1 MFTLQTPLSQFTP
14 IGKTA
19 APHLKKLGLSTVE
32 DLLFYFPRK
41 YLDFSIVTPIG
52 KLMPDTETT
61 ASGRIEQISSRR
73 SWRKKIMVTEAII
86 SDDTGQA
93 ACIWFGQPYIGKMLK
108 AGDEIMISG
117 KVSFGDYG
125 VQFAGPAFEK
135 KSNDPAHTGR
145 LVPLYPLTGRLT
157 QKQIRVLIKYALR
170 SAGYLAD
177 FLPAEIKRNE
187 NLMPLNTALEQVHF
201 PKDIKTLT
209 LAQNRLKFDE
219 LFLIQLIH
227 AKRKQNTAAQ
237 LSPPVPFHEAEIKSF
252 VQSLPFKLTDA
263 QRKAAWQIIKDMEK
277 PHPMNR
283 LLEGDVGSGKTVVA
297 AIALLNAA
305 LSGFQG
311 ALMAPTEILAKQHF
325 ETISKILM
333 PLGITSALL
342 THNWQKAGRQ
352 AEGGRASLKADTE
365 ETDTKT
371 IISKIKKNEIKIVV
385 GTHALIQEK
394 IQFQNLALAV
404 IDEQHRFGV
413 KQRQKL
419 RAKGGAKLDPH
430 LLSMTATPIPRT
442 LYLSLYGDLDLSVL
456 DELPKGRQEI
466 IDRIVAPNERPQIL
480 AAIDQEIE
488 KGRQVFVLCPLIDE
502 SDKLGAKAA
511 TAEYE
516 KLRRTVFAHRRIG
529 LLHGRLDPEEKEKA
543 MNDFVQGRID
553 ILVSTTVVE
562 VGVDIPNASVMMI
575 ENAERF
581 GLAQIW
587 QLRGRVGRGAHQSYC
602 YLFPETDSAE
612 SMRRLHAILTSKNG
626 FDLAEKDLELRGP
639 GEVYGTTQSGF
650 VKDLR
655 IATLLDWKI
664 IEQAKLAAFA
674 LIQKDPS
681 LAKYP
686 ILSQK
691 VEITEKKLHFE

>member
-19 APHLKKLGLSTVE
+19 APYLKKLGLQTVE

-52 KLMPDTETT
+52 KLTPDTETT
-61 ASGRIEQISSRR
+61 ASGRIEQISNRR

-86 SDDTGQA
+86 SDDTGSV
-93 ACIWFGQPYIGKMLK
+93 ACTWFGQPYIGKMLK
-108 AGDEIMISG
+108 AGDEIMVSG

-157 QKQIRVLIKYALR
+157 QKQVRVLIKYALR
-170 SAGYLAD
+170 NAGYLAD
-177 FLPAEIKRNE
+177 FLPPEIKRTE

-201 PKDIKTLT
+201 PKDIKMLT

-227 AKRKQNTAAQ
+227 AKRKLNVAA
-237 LSPPVPFHEAEIKSF
+237 LFAPPVPFHEAEIKSF

-325 ETISKILM
+325 ETISKILLPM
-333 PLGITSALL
+333 GISVALL
-342 THNWQKAGRQ
+342 THNWQKAN
-352 AEGGRASLKADTE
+352 AEEVDSK
-365 ETDTKT
+365 
-371 IISKIKKNEIKIVV
+371 IIIAKIKKNEIKIII

-394 IQFQNLALAV
+394 IQFHNLALAV

-419 RAKGGAKLDPH
+419 RAKGGAKLNPH

-480 AAIDQEIE
+480 AAIDLEVE

-529 LLHGRLDPEEKEKA
+529 LLHGRLEPEEKEKA
-543 MNDFVQGRID
+543 MNDFAQGKIY

-587 QLRGRVGRGAHQSYC
+587 QLRGRVGRGSHQSYC

-650 VKDLR
+650 VNDLR

-664 IEQAKLAAFA
+664 IEQAKIAAFA

-686 ILSQK
+686 LLSQK

>member
-1 MFTLQTPLSQFTP
+1 MTNLEIPISQFTP

-52 KLMPDTETT
+52 QLKSDTETT
-61 ASGRIEQISSRR
+61 ASGRIEQISNRR

-86 SDDTGQA
+86 SDDTGKA

-108 AGDEIMISG
+108 AGDEIMVSG
-117 KVSFGDYG
+117 RVAFGEYG
-125 VQFAGPAFEK
+125 MQFAGPVFEK

-145 LVPLYPLTGRLT
+145 LVPLYSLTGRLS

-170 SAGYLAD
+170 GIGYLPD
-177 FLPAEIKRNE
+177 FLPPEIKRSE

-227 AKRKQNTAAQ
+227 AKRKQNMAALQ
-237 LSPPVPFHEAEIKSF
+237 APSVPFHEAEIKSF
-252 VQSLPFKLTDA
+252 VQSLPYKLTDA
-263 QRKAAWQIIKDMEK
+263 QRKAAWQIIKDMAK

-325 ETISKILM
+325 ETIYKILSPM
-333 PLGITSALL
+333 GISVALL
-342 THNWQKAGRQ
+342 THNWQKTGN
-352 AEGGRASLKADTE
+352 E

-371 IISKIKKNEIKIVV
+371 IIAKIKNNEIKIVV

-419 RAKGGAKLDPH
+419 RAKGGAKLNPH

-480 AAIDQEIE
+480 AAIDEEIE

-529 LLHGRLDPEEKEKA
+529 LLHGRLDSEDKEKA
-543 MNDFVQGRID
+543 MNDFAQGKID

-602 YLFPETDSAE
+602 YMFPETDSAE

-664 IEQAKLAAFA
+664 IEQAKISAFA
-674 LIQKDPS
+674 LIQKDPTLS
-681 LAKYP
+681 KYP
-686 ILSQK
+686 LLAQK
-691 VEITEKKLHFE
+691 VETTEKKLHFE

>member
-1 MFTLQTPLSQFTP
+1 MLNLATPLSQFTP

-52 KLMPDTETT
+52 KLKPDTETT
-61 ASGRIEQISSRR
+61 ASGRVEQISNRR

-108 AGDEIMISG
+108 AGDEIMVSG

-145 LVPLYPLTGRLT
+145 LVPLYSLTGRLT
-157 QKQIRVLIKYALR
+157 QKQIRVLIKCALR

-177 FLPAEIKRNE
+177 FLPPEIKRNE
-187 NLMPLNTALEQVHF
+187 NLMPLNTALGQVHF

-237 LSPPVPFHEAEIKSF
+237 LSPSVPFHEAEIKSF

-263 QRKAAWQIIKDMEK
+263 QRKAAWQIIKDMER

-311 ALMAPTEILAKQHF
+311 ALMVPTEILAKQHF
-325 ETISKILM
+325 ETISKILT
-333 PLGITSALL
+333 PLGISIALL
-342 THNWQKAGRQ
+342 THNWQKDG
-352 AEGGRASLKADTE
+352 AESSDS
-365 ETDTKT
+365 KT
-371 IISKIKKNEIKIVV
+371 IIKKIKNNEIKIVV

-456 DELPKGRQEI
+456 DESPKGRQEI

-480 AAIDQEIE
+480 AAIDEEIE

-529 LLHGRLDPEEKEKA
+529 LIHGRLDPEEKEKA
-543 MNDFVQGRID
+543 MNDFAQGKID

-655 IATLLDWKI
+655 IATLLDWQI
-664 IEQAKLAAFA
+664 IEQAKKAAFS
-674 LIQKDPS
+674 LIQKDPNLS
-681 LAKYP
+681 KYF
-686 ILSQK
+686 LLKQK
-691 VEITEKKLHFE
+691 VEQTEKKLHFE

>member
-41 YLDFSIVTPIG
+41 YLDFSIITPIG
-52 KLMPDTETT
+52 KLKPDTETT
-61 ASGRIEQISSRR
+61 ASGRIEQISNRR

-86 SDDTGQA
+86 SDDTGKA

-108 AGDEIMISG
+108 AGDEIMVSG

-125 VQFAGPAFEK
+125 MQFAGPAFEK
-135 KSNDPAHTGR
+135 RSNDPAHTGR
-145 LVPLYPLTGRLT
+145 LVPLYSLTGRLT

-187 NLMPLNTALEQVHF
+187 NLMPLNSALEQVHF

-227 AKRKQNTAAQ
+227 AKRKQNTAALQ
-237 LSPPVPFHEAEIKSF
+237 APVVPFHEAEVKNF

-325 ETISKILM
+325 ETIYKILT
-333 PLGITSALL
+333 PLGISAALL
-342 THNWQKAGRQ
+342 THNWQKAGN
-352 AEGGRASLKADTE
+352 E
-365 ETDTKT
+365 EADTKT
-371 IISKIKKNEIKIVV
+371 IIAKIKNNEIKIVV

-419 RAKGGAKLDPH
+419 RAKGGAKLNPH

-480 AAIDQEIE
+480 AAIDEEIE

-516 KLRRTVFAHRRIG
+516 KLRRTVFAHRKIG

-543 MNDFVQGRID
+543 MNDFAQRKIN

-587 QLRGRVGRGAHQSYC
+587 QLRGRVGRGTYQSYC

-664 IEQAKLAAFA
+664 IEQAKSAAFA

-681 LAKYP
+681 LVKYP
-686 ILSQK
+686 LLAQK
-691 VEITEKKLHFE
+691 VETTEKKLHFE